1 MSKLYHFI
9 DSTFIGLGRQFK
21 LSYLPPL
28 MIYLAAGVAGLT
40 GIVGTFFCQRL
51 SQLICCIS
59 RRPWFLGWNSMG
71 LKNATRSF
79 S

>member
-9 DSTFIGLGRQFK
+9 DGTFIDLGRQFK

-40 GIVGTFFCQRL
+40 G
-51 SQLICCIS
+51 LILQNGKKI
-59 RRPWFLGWNSMG
+59 
-71 LKNATRSF
+71 
-79 S
+79 